1 MRQVIVF
8 SDLDGTLLDH
18 ETYSF
23 EAALPALARLKDLDI
38 PLVLASSKT
47 AAEIAPLRAAM
58 GFAHCPAIVENGAG
72 VLPPESDADDAGT
85 THKKLIDALDALPAD
100 LRTCFAGFSD
110 WDVSEIAA
118 RTGLDRISA
127 ERARKRSFSEPG
139 IWTGTEAQLEAFR
152 SRLLQSGMI
161 IQKGG
166 RFHTLSFGGNKADRL
181 GEISLQIESEKG
193 SRPFCLALGDAP
205 NDIAMLE
212 AADCGVIIPNPGH
225 AGIGKLAGEK
235 FGQIKRARFPGPEGW
250 NDSVLSCI
258 DEIQSNGT

>member
-1 MRQVIVF
+1 MRPVIVF

-23 EAALPALARLKDLDI
+23 EAALPALSRLKNLYI

-72 VLPPESDADDAGT
+72 VLPPDCGADDAGT
-85 THKKLIDALDALPAD
+85 THERLVAALDALPAE
-100 LRTCFAGFSD
+100 LRSCFTGFSD

-118 RTGLDRISA
+118 TTGLDRSSA

-139 IWTGTEAQLEAFR
+139 LWTGTEAQLEAFR
-152 SRLLQSGMI
+152 SRLLQSGII

-181 GEISLQIESEKG
+181 GEISLQFESEKG

-212 AADCGVIIPNPGH
+212 TADCGVIIPNPGH
-225 AGIGKLAGEK
+225 SGIPELAGEMN
-235 FGQIKRARFPGPEGW
+235 GRVKRARFPGPKGW

-258 DEIQSNGT
+258 DEIEKNGT

>member
-23 EAALPALARLKDLDI
+23 DAALPALARLKDLNI

-72 VLPPESDADDAGT
+72 VLPPETDADDVGT
-85 THKKLIDALDALPAD
+85 THERLIDALNALPAD
-100 LRTCFAGFSD
+100 LRACFAGFSD

-118 RTGLDRISA
+118 RTGLDLISA

-152 SRLLQSGMI
+152 NRLLQSGI
-161 IQKGG
+161 GIQKGG

-181 GEISLQIESEKG
+181 GEISLQFESEKR

-212 AADCGVIIPNPGH
+212 VADCGVIIPNPDH
-225 AGIGKLAGEK
+225 PGIGRLAGENN
-235 FGQIKRARFPGPEGW
+235 GRIKRAKFPGPVGW

-258 DEIQSNGT
+258 DDIQNNGT